1 MLSRTSVTPDSGLT
15 PLIAMLKPCCA
26 NWVTMPNPIPLLP
39 PVIRATFAI
48 VDYFAVSFGLSAVS
62 YQLSADLSHWLKA
75 DGSRLKADC

>member
-48 VDYFAVSFGLSAVS
+48 VDYFCFQLWAISG
-62 YQLSADLSHWLKA
+62 QLSAF
-75 DGSRLKADC
+75 SRFEPLAES